1 MKKAI
6 KFILGIILFMGAVL
20 FLALF
25 VAPKI
30 SNMPWF
36 LKYNLLGNQ
45 NKKTV
50 IINKTEKVT
59 VQENFS
65 LKKVAENTLP
75 SVVKIMFEPVKPKKG
90 QIILPVSQSG
100 IILSSD
106 GIIVTSMGN
115 NDKKFIDSNYTI
127 KISLSDGEVIEAKVM
142 ARDNFN
148 SLIFLK
154 ANKDNLSVAPF
165 GETDSVESGEKTI
178 LVGYSKENINQLL
191 TSNLIEEYQRN
202 FNFSGAKFVFS
213 DKNSNVLKFGMPLSD
228 KFIGGAT
235 IDFQGSLI
243 GIINQKSDYTGRE
256 HFFVTPIEN
265 IRNSFQQL
273 IQNKK
278 ITYPKLGV
286 YYLNINPAL
295 FRLNNLSSEDGS
307 LIYTPS
313 GKVVTIK
320 DSRGRRA
327 GLRFGDIIL
336 KVNNESIT
344 TDNNLSMILSK
355 YRAEDK
361 LELEIKRQG
370 KTIHK
375 ILNTDNSDIK

>member
-1 MKKAI
+1 MMKKSI
-6 KFILGIILFMGAVL
+6 KFILGIILFIGSVL

-30 SNMPWF
+30 STMPWF
-36 LKYNLLGNQ
+36 LKYNLSGSNNQ
-45 NKKTV
+45 KTV
-50 IINKTEKVT
+50 VINKTEKVT

-75 SVVKIMFEPVKPKKG
+75 SIVQVIFEPTKPKKG

-106 GIIVTSMGN
+106 GIIVTSISN
-115 NDKKFIDSNYTI
+115 NDEKFINSKYKI
-127 KISLSDGEVIEAKVM
+127 EISLNDGETIEAKII
-142 ARDNFN
+142 ANDDFN
-148 SLIFLK
+148 NLVFLK
-154 ANKDNLSVAPF
+154 VDKDNLPVAPF
-165 GETDSVESGEKTI
+165 GETDSVESGEKTVLI
-178 LVGYSKENINQLL
+178 GHSKENTEQLL
-191 TSNLIEEYQRN
+191 MSNLIEEYQRN
-202 FNFSGAKFVFS
+202 FNSSGAKFIFS
-213 DKNSNVLKFGMPLSD
+213 DKNSNVLKLGMPLSN

-243 GIINQKSDYTGRE
+243 GIINQRSDYAGKE

-265 IRNSFQQL
+265 IQNSFQQL

-278 ITYPKLGV
+278 ISYPKLGI
-286 YYLNINPAL
+286 YYLNINPSL
-295 FRLNNLSSEDGS
+295 VRLNSLSSKNGA

-313 GKVVTIK
+313 GKLVTIK
-320 DSRGRRA
+320 GSRGRLA

-336 KVNNESIT
+336 KVNNEDIT
-344 TDNNLSMILSK
+344 TENTLGMILNK

-361 LELEIKRQG
+361 LELEIKRQD
-370 KTIHK
+370 K
-375 ILNTDNSDIK
+375 IIQVKL